1 VSSPSQKRALDEYR
15 RRLGER
21 GMVRFE
27 VLGRSIDRDLI
38 RTLARRMAQ
47 DDSEADRLRSE
58 VSRTVAGEPARRGG
72 VLAALRRSPLVG
84 VELDLTRDKTAGR
97 DVEL

>member
-1 VSSPSQKRALDEYR
+1 MSSPSQKRALDEYR